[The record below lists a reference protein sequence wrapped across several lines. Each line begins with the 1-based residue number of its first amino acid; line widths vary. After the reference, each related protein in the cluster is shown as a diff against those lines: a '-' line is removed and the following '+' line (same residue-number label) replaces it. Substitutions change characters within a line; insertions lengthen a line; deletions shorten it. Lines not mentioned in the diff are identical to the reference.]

1 MGLMSGFIQGAAA
14 EGVKVFG
21 SAMLK
26 ELEMQKAKQIAAYSA
41 ELADTA
47 DLTKRARDVEGEEAT
62 YQKGLLRAPEIRA
75 SKAADTI
82 ATETAKLDPGVTE
95 AGIARKTAEAKSTSQ
110 LMIDDAIAK
119 GGNKD
124 YLKALS
130 ATAAATR
137 DPVAQATA
145 QVQLEV
151 ARLNLGKVKGELAD
165 TAELKGLI
173 SSRNAA
179 SQGGADAAGVAA
191 IDAQIAGKKNVI
203 SGASPDDALKIQTTA
218 VKLAEEGKKLRE
230 SGNEAG
236 ATVFENAAQELL
248 QRAKVSQGGGA
259 ASGSVLP
266 PVADRVVGKVYDTP
280 KGKMEWVGEG
290 KWKPPSAR
298 GTDETSNVSSSEL
311 ISNARDF
318 VDTSDKIS
326 ALRANLEGSPN
337 RAASAQRIAELEKRI
352 AKLDGWTREKANDVL
367 SANARRF
374 APESRKSIM
383 GGE

>member
-1 MGLMSGFIQGAAA
+1 MGAIGAGLAEAGGAAA
-14 EGVKVFG
+14 QVGMTQIKAAIEAERDARLSELRKGETVHTAGVQLDTRQKATEQDIANAPRMRDVKV
-21 SAMLK
+21 
-26 ELEMQKAKQIAAYSA
+26 
-41 ELADTA
+41 ADT
-47 DLTKRARDVEGEEAT
+47 T
-62 YQKGLLRAPEIRA
+62 
-75 SKAADTI
+75 
-82 ATETAKLDPGVTE
+82 ATEQAKLDVQLDPTNID
-95 AGIARKTAEAKSTSQ
+95 AGIYKTELESKSKSQ
-110 LMIDDAIAK
+110 MMIDDAIAK

-124 YLKALS
+124 YLKSLS
-130 ATAAATR
+130 AVAAASR
-137 DPVAQATA
+137 DPVAQAAA

-151 ARLNLGKVKGELAD
+151 AKLNLGKAKSELAD
-165 TAELKGLI
+165 SAELKGLI

-179 SQGGADAAGVAA
+179 SQGGADAAGIAA

-203 SGASPDDALKIQTTA
+203 SGASPDEALKIQSTA
-218 VKLAEEGKKLRE
+218 VKLAEEAKKLRE
-230 SGNEAG
+230 GGNEAG

-248 QRAKVSQGGGA
+248 QRAKASQGGGA

-298 GTDETSNVSSSEL
+298 GADETSNVSSSEL

-326 ALRANLEGSPN
+326 ALRANLEKSPN
-337 RAASAQRIAELEKRI
+337 LAASAQRIAELEKRI